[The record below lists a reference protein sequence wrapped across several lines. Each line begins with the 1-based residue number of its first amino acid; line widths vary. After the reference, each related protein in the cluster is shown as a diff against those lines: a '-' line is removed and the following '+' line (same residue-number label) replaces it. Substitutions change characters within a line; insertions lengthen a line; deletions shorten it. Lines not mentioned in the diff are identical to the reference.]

1 MCLAPLLIS
10 LTVRLRA
17 ECASSG
23 ILPECAV
30 NFLSTSL
37 PKVKE
42 GKKAKFVLGVSE
54 PKIGNAIS
62 ETLNIPCACNDLTLE
77 LFRGIRLHF
86 HNFIDVTLPLL
97 TPA

>member
-1 MCLAPLLIS
+1 MS
-10 LTVRLRA
+10 T
-17 ECASSG
+17 G

-62 ETLNIPCACNDLTLE
+62 ETLSIPCMCNDLTLE

-86 HNFIDVTLPLL
+86 HNFIEVLQPLL
-97 TPA
+97 PGVD